1 MLIYWLRNDF
11 RLNDNEAL
19 SYLLS
24 SENDNFIFFSYDKEK
39 YKFRSAQK
47 WWLYKTLKIFDK
59 KLSEIG
65 VKFIVENDLE
75 YSFLEKIIKNKKITE
90 VCWNKIF
97 SPEEIAIENNII
109 KLLEK
114 NNIKHK
120 IFSSNLLQNP
130 DQCRKKDNTPFQVFT
145 PFWKNA
151 EMIYLK
157 NYKYKKN
164 LIKSKKSLKNNN
176 QAKIETILPKKK
188 WYEKFEKYWFPGE
201 DIALK
206 KIKSFNSEKIN
217 FYDKNR
223 DFPSI
228 EGTSKLSPHLA
239 FGEISPKK
247 IYDECTKIKN
257 KKIGVTKFLNE
268 IGWREFAYHLI
279 NHFPIMLKKN
289 LRKNFDKFPWSEN
302 KKFLDKWKKGNTG
315 YPIVDAAMKQLYET
329 GWMHNRLRMVVGSFL
344 VKHLR
349 INWTEGEKYF
359 KDTLLDYDTANNV
372 SGWQW
377 IAGCGADAAPYFR
390 IFNPITQGE
399 KFDPNGEFVKYWI
412 PNLKKVP
419 KKFIHK
425 PWELPEEQAKLINFN
440 LIKDYFEPI
449 VDHKMAR
456 EAALKAFEFT
466 KK

>member
-24 SENDNFIFFSYDKEK
+24 NENDNLVFFSYDKEK

-65 VKFIVENDLE
+65 VKFIVESDLE
-75 YSFLEKIIKNKKITE
+75 CSFLKKIIKNKKITE

-164 LIKSKKSLKNNN
+164 LIKSKKTLKNNN
-176 QAKIETILPKKK
+176 QAKIETLFPKKK
-188 WYEKFEKYWFPGE
+188 
-201 DIALK
+201 
-206 KIKSFNSEKIN
+206 
-217 FYDKNR
+217 
-223 DFPSI
+223 
-228 EGTSKLSPHLA
+228 
-239 FGEISPKK
+239 
-247 IYDECTKIKN
+247 
-257 KKIGVTKFLNE
+257 
-268 IGWREFAYHLI
+268 
-279 NHFPIMLKKN
+279 
-289 LRKNFDKFPWSEN
+289 
-302 KKFLDKWKKGNTG
+302 
-315 YPIVDAAMKQLYET
+315 
-329 GWMHNRLRMVVGSFL
+329 MV
-344 VKHLR
+344 
-349 INWTEGEKYF
+349 
-359 KDTLLDYDTANNV
+359 
-372 SGWQW
+372 
-377 IAGCGADAAPYFR
+377 
-390 IFNPITQGE
+390 
-399 KFDPNGEFVKYWI
+399 
-412 PNLKKVP
+412 
-419 KKFIHK
+419 
-425 PWELPEEQAKLINFN
+425 
-440 LIKDYFEPI
+440 
-449 VDHKMAR
+449 
-456 EAALKAFEFT
+456 
-466 KK
+466 